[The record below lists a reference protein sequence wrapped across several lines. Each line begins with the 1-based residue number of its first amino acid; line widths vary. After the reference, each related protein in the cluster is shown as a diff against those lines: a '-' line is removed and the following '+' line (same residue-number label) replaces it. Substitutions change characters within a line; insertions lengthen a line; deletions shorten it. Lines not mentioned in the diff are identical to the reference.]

1 MHIFAAIADDTR
13 RAVLETLSR
22 GECSVTDLVRRF
34 GTSQPAMSRHL
45 RVLRDQRLVCTRADG
60 QRRMYRIDP
69 RGFRDLDSWLETYRA
84 FWTERLDAFND
95 FLDQHPD

>member
-1 MHIFAAIADDTR
+1 
-13 RAVLETLSR
+13 
-22 GECSVTDLVRRF
+22 
-34 GTSQPAMSRHL
+34 
-45 RVLRDQRLVCTRADG
+45 
-60 QRRMYRIDP
+60 MYRIDP